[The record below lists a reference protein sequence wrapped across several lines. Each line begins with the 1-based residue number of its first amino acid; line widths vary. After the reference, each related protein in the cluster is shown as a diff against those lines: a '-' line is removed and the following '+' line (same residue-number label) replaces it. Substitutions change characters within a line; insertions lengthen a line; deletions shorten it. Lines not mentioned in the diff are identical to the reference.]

1 MDLFNGEELGT
12 LISERD
18 EPAVS
23 IYLPTHRVGDAIQQD
38 PIRLKNLLRM
48 AQERLIE
55 WGLRSAEADQLLA
68 PARQLL
74 DDEVFWQHQGD
85 GLALF
90 LSRSGF
96 RSYRVPFEFE
106 ELVVVTDRFH
116 IKPLIRLLSEDGRF
130 YILTLSGKKVR
141 LLQGTRHSVSEM
153 DLEEVPHGLAEAL
166 RFDDPERQ
174 LQFHTVGRGSSAIF
188 HGQGDVFDAK
198 RHKKDLLRYFQQ
210 VDKGLHELLRQRAEP
225 LVLAAVDY
233 LIPIYRDA
241 NTYPNLLEEG
251 ITGNPDLLDARDLH
265 ERAWSLVGPYFERA
279 KEKKVARYQEM
290 QGTGLTARE
299 IDQIV
304 PAAYHGRIDTLFVA
318 TGVQRW
324 GRFDESRGVVV
335 THGEPEPGDED
346 LLDLAAVQTLV
357 HSGEVYALGTDEVP
371 DADGASPAVALLR
384 F

>member
-1 MDLFNGEELGT
+1 MDDFNSAELSG
-12 LISERD
+12 LIVRRD

-23 IYLPTHRVGDAIQQD
+23 VYQPTHRAGAGIQQD
-38 PIRLKNLLRM
+38 PIRYKNLLRS

-55 WGLRSAEADQLLA
+55 SGLRSAEADQLLE
-68 PARQLL
+68 PARRLL
-74 DDEVFWQHQGD
+74 DDEVFWQHQSD

-90 LSRSGF
+90 ASNSIF
-96 RSYRVPFEFE
+96 RYYRVPFQFE

-130 YILTLSGKKVR
+130 YILALSGKQVR
-141 LLQGTRHSVSEM
+141 LMLGTRHSVSEM
-153 DLEEVPHGLAEAL
+153 DLEEVPQGLAEAL

-174 LQFHTVGRGSSAIF
+174 LQFHTASRGSSAIF

-210 VDKGLHELLRQRAEP
+210 VDRGLHELLRQREEP

-233 LIPIYRDA
+233 LIPIYREA

-251 ITGNPDLLDARDLH
+251 ITGNPDLLNARELH
-265 ERAWSLVGPYFERA
+265 ERAWSLVEPHFERA
-279 KEKKVARYQEM
+279 REKKLARYREL

-299 IDQIV
+299 IDEIV

-324 GRFDESRGVVV
+324 GRYDEGQGGVV
-335 THGEPEPGDED
+335 THEEPEPGDED

-357 HSGEVYALGTDEVP
+357 HSGEVYAVGTEQIP
-371 DADGASPAVALLR
+371 DVNGGSPAVALLR